1 MFVYNAQRKK
11 VQLVPLETE
20 FVRDRVSRLA
30 TVAVKGVQPQR
41 ESSNT
46 SALVARAARAFF
58 EVGTGA
64 SKAAAAAAKSAEPK
78 GPPPVCFRESDTG
91 LLHVVYRELVIRFR
105 ASLPKTTRS
114 ALLKKYGFKV
124 RRVNPFFENQ
134 VIVYN
139 PQRQHSGEKLLDIAN
154 DIAETDD
161 VEFSA
166 PNFVSQYRRLAVP
179 AIRSEEWHLKNK
191 GTGGAKKNED
201 VDAPTA
207 WQVTTGNRNII
218 VAVLDD
224 GVDIDHP
231 NLKANIWKNP
241 SASAKDKFGRDFYLS
256 NDHPDHYNPRPK
268 IFQYPFDSMDGNDI
282 HGTCCAGVVA
292 AAGQGG
298 GSTGIAPNC
307 RILAVKIFHGNNLV
321 ADERVADAMRYSSTI
336 ADILSCSWGGGDA
349 SVDVQHALGDL
360 GSARNGRGAAIFCA
374 AGNEDHD
381 PVGFPGSDP
390 NAIAVT
396 ASTDQAKLASYSN
409 VGREASVCA
418 PSSGGV
424 RGIFTT
430 DVSIRGRGFNLGSKA
445 AGGTDG
451 LHTNDF
457 GGTSSATP
465 LAAGVAALVLSVQP
479 NLSRDALREVL
490 QNTADKIGSGY
501 DSNGHSNRFGFGRV
515 NAGKAIDQVIGM
527 TTFGSKKPGKKGTK
541 KKTTKK
547 R

>member
-30 TVAVKGVQPQR
+30 TVAVRGVQPER
-41 ESSNT
+41 ESTNT
-46 SALVARAARAFF
+46 SGLVARAARAFF
-58 EVGTGA
+58 EVGTTEG
-64 SKAAAAAAKSAEPK
+64 KAAAAAAASSEPK
-78 GPPPVCFRESDTG
+78 GPPPVCFRESNSG

-105 ASLPKTTRS
+105 AGLPAGTRS
-114 ALLKKYGFKV
+114 ALLKKYGFRV
-124 RRVNPFFENQ
+124 RRVNPFFKNQ

-139 PQRQHSGEKLLDIAN
+139 PQRQHSGEKLLEIAN
-154 DIAETDD
+154 DISETDD

-166 PNFVSQYRRLAVP
+166 PNFVSQYRRLALP
-179 AIRSEEWHLKNK
+179 AIRSEEWHLKNN
-191 GTGGAKKNED
+191 GSGGAKKNED
-201 VDAPTA
+201 VDATAA
-207 WQVTTGNRNII
+207 WQVTTGKRSVV

-241 SASAKDKFGRDFYLS
+241 NASAKDKFGRDFYLA
-256 NDHPDHYNPRPK
+256 NDHPDHFNPRPK
-268 IFQYPFDSMDGNDI
+268 IFQFPFDQMDGNDI
-282 HGTCCAGVVA
+282 HGTCCAGVIA
-292 AAGQGG
+292 AVGNDS
-298 GSTGIAPNC
+298 GSTGIAPEC
-307 RILAVKIFHGNNLV
+307 RILPVKIFHGNNLV
-321 ADERVADAMRYSSTI
+321 ADERVADAMRYSATI

-349 SVDVQHALGDL
+349 SVDVQHALADL
-360 GSARNGRGAAIFCA
+360 GSARSGRGVAVFCA

-381 PVGFPGSDP
+381 PVGFPASDP

-396 ASTDQAKLASYSN
+396 ASTDKARLASYSN
-409 VGREASVCA
+409 VGPEASVCA

-430 DVSIRGRGFNLGSKA
+430 DVSIPGRGFNIGVTA
-445 AGGTDG
+445 AGGKDG

-465 LAAGVAALVLSVQP
+465 LAAGVAALVLSVRST
-479 NLSRDALREVL
+479 LSRDALREVL
-490 QNTADKIGSGY
+490 QNTADKIGTGY
-501 DSNGHSNRFGFGRV
+501 DANGHSDRFGFGRV
-515 NAGKAIDQVIGM
+515 NAGKAVDSAAGM
-527 TTFGSKKPGKKGTK
+527 TPLAAKKPSKKPS
-541 KKTTKK
+541 KKTAKK